1 VKNNIFFKFILFLC
15 FIVLISNIYSQEN
28 DSLINIITINS
39 DPSGAEVFLN
49 SSLIGKTPF
58 TLKNQSPGKLA
69 FLIKLDDKNS
79 FSETVH
85 YNGGELVI
93 YPLFNADH
101 SILEI
106 ITKPDNAFVYFN
118 DSLVGTT
125 PIYDLII
132 PLGLHE
138 IKIEKDD
145 YIKYERK
152 FNFQRKKTKWNYN
165 LTYKYGFVNSNVNG
179 LDINLKVNGIEVLND
194 DKQFVK
200 TEIGNSTFE
209 ASWKNEKSISRYFKI
224 EPEKYYSVVYKTDYF
239 TPVYMLES
247 MIIPG
252 SGQFTD
258 DAQIKGV
265 LYFLTN
271 VAFGYLFLNE
281 NSNYKEKYDSYNSA
295 KVNYMDAK
303 NENDAI
309 QLRTVMEQALNDV
322 NSSADK
328 KNIYLGC
335 FIGAYLLNVLDAFVF
350 HTEGF
355 DMELI
360 EVNNHN
366 LGINTPQLEIKYPLK

>member
-1 VKNNIFFKFILFLC
+1 M
-15 FIVLISNIYSQEN
+15 
-28 DSLINIITINS
+28 
-39 DPSGAEVFLN
+39 
-49 SSLIGKTPF
+49 
-58 TLKNQSPGKLA
+58 
-69 FLIKLDDKNS
+69 
-79 FSETVH
+79 
-85 YNGGELVI
+85 
-93 YPLFNADH
+93 
-101 SILEI
+101 
-106 ITKPDNAFVYFN
+106 
-118 DSLVGTT
+118 
-125 PIYDLII
+125 
-132 PLGLHE
+132 HE

-265 LYFLTN
+265 L
-271 VAFGYLFLNE
+271 
-281 NSNYKEKYDSYNSA
+281 
-295 KVNYMDAK
+295 
-303 NENDAI
+303 
-309 QLRTVMEQALNDV
+309 
-322 NSSADK
+322 
-328 KNIYLGC
+328 
-335 FIGAYLLNVLDAFVF
+335 
-350 HTEGF
+350 
-355 DMELI
+355 
-360 EVNNHN
+360 
-366 LGINTPQLEIKYPLK
+366 